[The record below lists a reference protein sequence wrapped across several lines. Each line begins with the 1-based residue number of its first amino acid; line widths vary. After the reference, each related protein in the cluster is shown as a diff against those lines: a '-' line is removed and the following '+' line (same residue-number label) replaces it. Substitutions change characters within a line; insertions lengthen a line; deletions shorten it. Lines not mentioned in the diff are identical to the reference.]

1 LWDSWAS
8 GALQSE
14 VLDEEVHGPL
24 LQALQSQC
32 VEPFDEITHGPLLQA
47 LWRAAIA
54 GEYSRI
60 SDQWISLGFQTEDPA
75 RDLRGAGALGLRQLL
90 RFCMSG
96 GIGVTRTVTRDRMTM
111 HPATTFP
118 LAAASLNVSLMLC
131 SHFRLVASA
140 GGAGAVAPCSDA
152 TLRKLLSFQQ
162 TLGMV
167 ASTSPLPGTPSS
179 ASASS
184 SEAAEPPGVSQLAAL
199 DLMHEK
205 LLLRL
210 HDAWAALPPGQPK
223 LMRFPVLLAEL
234 RHHLRST
241 CACTPGAWSLGPSS
255 VLSALRA
262 PSSEHRCTSAGTLLG
277 CGEHGT
283 QTTVGSALSALPTI
297 SRFCGLVVML
307 CGFCS
312 PVAAAAER
320 G

>member
-1 LWDSWAS
+1 
-8 GALQSE
+8 LQPE

-24 LQALQSQC
+24 LQALQTQC
-32 VEPFDEITHGPLLQA
+32 VEPFDESAHGPLLHA
-47 LWRAAIA
+47 LWRAAFA
-54 GEYSRI
+54 GEYSRT
-60 SDQWISLGFQTEDPA
+60 SDKWISLGFQTEDPA

-96 GIGVTRTVTRDRMTM
+96 GIGVMRTVTRERTTR
-111 HPATTFP
+111 HASSTFP

-131 SHFRLVASA
+131 SHFRLVTSA

-167 ASTSPLPGTPSS
+167 ASTSPLPNAPA
-179 ASASS
+179 ASPVEG
-184 SEAAEPPGVSQLAAL
+184 SEVAERRESQGVSQLAGL

-210 HDAWAALPPGQPK
+210 YDAWVALPPGPPK
-223 LMRFPVLLAEL
+223 LMRFPMLLAEL
-234 RHHLRST
+234 RQHLRSS
-241 CACTPGAWSLGPSS
+241 CAGTPGAWSIGPTS
-255 VLSALRA
+255 VLAALRA
-262 PSSEHRCTSAGTLLG
+262 PSSDHRCASASTLLG
-277 CGEHGT
+277 CADPSV
-283 QTTVGSALSALPTI
+283 QMSVGSALRALPTI
-297 SRFCGLVVML
+297 SRVCGLVVML
-307 CGFCS
+307 CGFCP